1 MEGVLALYESTIGKK
16 AVMAVTGVILVGFVI
31 VHMLGN
37 LKVFAGPEKFNA
49 YAAFLR
55 EAGAPVFGHEQLLWI
70 ARLVLLGSVGLHIAA
85 AYQLTQTSW
94 AGRPVAYARKEMTQ
108 ATYAARTM
116 RWGGV
121 ILLLFVIYHL
131 LHFTLGAV
139 GYAPGQFREM
149 DVYGNVVKGFRV
161 WYVSAF
167 YVAAMVALG
176 LHLSHGVWSMFQTLG
191 LNGPTSDRLFRRLA
205 TVIAAGVVVGNI
217 SVPAAV
223 LAGLVR

>member
-1 MEGVLALYESTIGKK
+1 MEGVLAIYESSIGKK
-16 AVMAVTGVILVGFVI
+16 VVMAATGFILVGFVI

-55 EAGAPVFGHEQLLWI
+55 EAGAPALGHEQLLWI
-70 ARLVLLGSVGLHIAA
+70 ARVVLLGSVGLHMLSAW
-85 AYQLTQTSW
+85 QLTQASW
-94 AGRPVAYARKEMTQ
+94 AGRPTAYTRKEAVE

-121 ILLLFVIYHL
+121 IIALFVLYHI

-139 GYAPGQFREM
+139 GYAPGQFRDA

-167 YVAAMVALG
+167 YIAAMLLLG

-191 LNGPTSDRLFRRLA
+191 LNGPGSDRFFRRLA
-205 TVIAAGVVVGNI
+205 TAIAAVVVIGNI
-217 SVPAAV
+217 SIPAAV

>member
-1 MEGVLALYESTIGKK
+1 MEGVLTLYESSIGKK
-16 AVMAVTGVILVGFVI
+16 VVMAVTGFILVGFVI

-55 EAGAPVFGHEQLLWI
+55 EAGAPAFGHEQLLWI
-70 ARLVLLGSVGLHIAA
+70 ARLVLLGSVGLHMLA
-85 AYQLTQTSW
+85 AYQLTQVSW
-94 AGRPVAYARKEMTQ
+94 AGRPTAYTRKEAVQ
-108 ATYAARTM
+108 ATYASRTM

-121 ILLLFVIYHL
+121 IIALFVLYHI
-131 LHFTLGAV
+131 LHFTIGAV
-139 GYAPGQFREM
+139 GYGPGQFREL

-167 YVAAMVALG
+167 YIAAMVVLG
-176 LHLSHGVWSMFQTLG
+176 LHLYHGVWSMFQTLG
-191 LNGPTSDRLFRRLA
+191 LNGATSDRFFRRLA
-205 TVIAAGVVVGNI
+205 TVIAAVIVLGNI
-217 SVPAAV
+217 SIPAAV